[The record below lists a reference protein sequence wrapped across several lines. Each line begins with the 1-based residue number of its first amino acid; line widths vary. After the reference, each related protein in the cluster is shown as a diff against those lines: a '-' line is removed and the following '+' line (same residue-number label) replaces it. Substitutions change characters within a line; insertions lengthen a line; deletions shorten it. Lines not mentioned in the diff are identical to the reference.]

1 MMLIFTI
8 FGAIIADTWLGLY
21 RSVISM
27 SFIYILGLG
36 IISVAMIELLHLPI
50 E

>member
-1 MMLIFTI
+1 MLIFTI
-8 FGAIIADTWLGLY
+8 FGAIIADTWLGLF

-27 SFIYILGLG
+27 SFIYILGLAF
-36 IISVAMIELLHLPI
+36 ISVAMIETLNLPI

>member
-1 MMLIFTI
+1 MLIFTI
-8 FGAIIADTWLGLY
+8 IGAIIADTWLGIF

-27 SFIYILGLG
+27 SFIYVLGLG
-36 IISVAMIELLHLPI
+36 MISVAMIEWLHLPI